1 MMLWIENYGEDI
13 DGNRGVKKHRYAI
26 EESDRPQIKEQ
37 VQEYLSS
44 LNEDEDQDTELDI
57 VLLDYVTH
65 EEVYFTIK
73 IKDYMCV

>member
-1 MMLWIENYGEDI
+1 MLRWTESYA
-13 DGNRGVKKHRYAI
+13 DGSRWKKTCYSI

-44 LNEDEDQDTELDI
+44 LNEDEDPDTELDI
-57 VLLDYVTH
+57 VLIDPVS
-65 EEVYFTIK
+65 EVEVYFTIK